1 MIVVKRDGR
10 EVPFEKEK
18 IKKAILRAMNQGSG
32 IKKEKIAEDIAYLR
46 RFPQDTG

>member
-32 IKKEKIAEDIAYLR
+32 IKKENGKVRILR
-46 RFPQDTG
+46 K